1 MGPRMKVVHIITL
14 YEKPARGIKNAQDRP
29 GSSGR
34 QGQACPLA
42 VVQCDHLPKVLD
54 STHVLAIPG
63 DSIHVGH
70 TMKELGRRPDHD
82 LGHENLKF
90 DGRKAQMCQGEGGGQ
105 TRGSVTEKLGM

>member
-14 YEKPARGIKNAQDRP
+14 HEKPARGIKNAQDRP

-34 QGQACPLA
+34 QGQACTLA
-42 VVQCDHLPKVLD
+42 VVQFDHLPKVLD

-70 TMKELGRRPDHD
+70 IMNELGRRPDHD

-90 DGRKAQMCQGEGGGQ
+90 DGRRRCVFKEREEVRREA
-105 TRGSVTEKLGM
+105 V